1 VSIPASTRDLLP
13 SEQRIVAD
21 MQQRRFCRYEF
32 ISIRGGELVLNPW
45 PATVTAVRFAS
56 QDPATATNPAAEFQ
70 LKRQMIEFLEY
81 VRTIDSGE
89 IRCLEVRHGLPF
101 SMEVEHCQSANGGER
116 G

>member
-1 VSIPASTRDLLP
+1 
-13 SEQRIVAD
+13 
-21 MQQRRFCRYEF
+21 
-32 ISIRGGELVLNPW
+32 
-45 PATVTAVRFAS
+45 
-56 QDPATATNPAAEFQ
+56 
-70 LKRQMIEFLEY
+70 MIEFLEY

>member
-1 VSIPASTRDLLP
+1 MSIPASTRDLLP

-56 QDPATATNPAAEFQ
+56 QDPATTNPAAEFQ

-101 SMEVEHCQSANGGER
+101 SMEVEHCPDKER
-116 G
+116 GSRG

>member
-1 VSIPASTRDLLP
+1 MSIPASTRDLLP

-56 QDPATATNPAAEFQ
+56 QDPATATIPAAEFQ
-70 LKRQMIEFLEY
+70 LN
-81 VRTIDSGE
+81 
-89 IRCLEVRHGLPF
+89 PF
-101 SMEVEHCQSANGGER
+101 VPDRKDVVSR
-116 G
+116 GRPIVFWQLGRDEAVG

>member
-1 VSIPASTRDLLP
+1 MSIPTSTRDLLP

-32 ISIRGGELVLNPW
+32 VSIRGGELVLNPW

-56 QDPATATNPAAEFQ
+56 QDPATATIPAAEFQ

-81 VRTIDSGE
+81 VRAIDSGE

-101 SMEVEHCQSANGGER
+101 SMEVEHCQGANGGER